1 MVSGIL
7 VALLLASVFGTAFYV
22 HPIDANAQVESV
34 ERVPSI
40 SQPNSALLQQ
50 NVVASGQAPMNRQA
64 AFMRLAIQDTAYAS
78 SVAGLDSLPLC
89 AYDEQLSLTFT
100 QNFTSIAYNVT
111 AVQQVDSYGY
121 GPAYLLNGVTDK
133 DYWYQV
139 GVSFDWPYG
148 NGGYVAGF
156 QLSYEVWNNEDGS
169 IFPSNGGGGLENF
182 NGSVNNGDNI
192 LLTLNFSSG
201 DVVMK
206 AYDWSTGA
214 SAEVTYTAV
223 GASRF
228 LGETGGP
235 YDAEGYSTSL
245 MTEWW
250 HPYAYYGG
258 EARVVYNQSTL
269 AISSGWLWADEL
281 SPMKGPFL
289 LFSNQQYT
297 SFSNSTQ
304 LEYFS
309 TNGASETASGYQ
321 FITGARTDKMVHINS
336 DGSVTPSSAPISSR
350 DNGTYVLTSNI
361 ACPTYDGLVI
371 ERSNIVID
379 GNGYAVKGNQTQYGV
394 SLIAVGNVTIR
405 DIVIEDFQDGI
416 YLFGS
421 SNDVFEGNTLTANG
435 QNGIL
440 LCGSSDNAFEGNNIT
455 ANTLNGITLTASFTG
470 FLSPGDSSSNNSIN
484 GNNITD
490 NPIGI
495 SLDSCSD
502 NIISDNDLTTE
513 GGGFGV
519 WLYSSSSNSISVN
532 NITDNEDGIYLESSS
547 DYNTVF
553 GNNITNNWDAGVYLW
568 SSCDNRFFHNT
579 FNDTKQVYGQSSTN
593 VWDDGYPSGGNYWSD
608 YQTRYSNA
616 TEIDRSGIWNTPYVI
631 DANNTDY
638 YPLMTPWTGHDVAIT
653 DIAASKTIIIQGESV
668 HVNVTLTNEGVYSET
683 FNVTLYREIL
693 WGWYAENDTFPLY
706 VFTGVTLTP
715 GSTVTL
721 TVSITLPAL
730 PWGIYELKAIAG
742 PVPDQTRVSD
752 LVCTGGYIRVFSP
765 KIHVWLSYG
774 RCGLFGFMPM

>member
-1 MVSGIL
+1 
-7 VALLLASVFGTAFYV
+7 VFDQNIPGT
-22 HPIDANAQVESV
+22 N
-34 ERVPSI
+34 I
-40 SQPNSALLQQ
+40 SCVDP
-50 NVVASGQAPMNRQA
+50 P
-64 AFMRLAIQDTAYAS
+64 
-78 SVAGLDSLPLC
+78 PLC

-111 AVQQVDSYGY
+111 AIQQVDSYGY

-139 GVSFDWPYG
+139 GVSFDWPYS

-156 QLSYEVWNNEDGS
+156 QLSYEVWNNEHSS
-169 IFPSNGGGGLENF
+169 IFPLNGGGGLENF
-182 NGSVNNGDNI
+182 SGAVNNGDNI

-228 LGETGGP
+228 LGETRGP

-250 HPYAYYGG
+250 HPYPYYGG
-258 EARVVYNQSTL
+258 EARVVYDESIL
-269 AISSGWLWADEL
+269 ARSSAWLWADEL

-309 TNGASETASGYQ
+309 TNGASEASSGYQ
-321 FITGARTDKMVHINS
+321 FITGARTDKMIHINS
-336 DGSVTPSSAPISSR
+336 DGSVTPSSAPISSL
-350 DNGTYVLTSNI
+350 DNSTYILTGNI
-361 ACPTYDGLVI
+361 AYPTYDGLAI

-379 GNGYAVKGNQTQYGV
+379 GNEYTVKGNQTQYGV

-405 DIVIEDFQDGI
+405 DTTIEDFQEGI

-470 FLSPGDSSSNNSIN
+470 FLSPGNSSSNNSID
-484 GNNITD
+484 GNNVTD

-502 NIISDNDLTTE
+502 NTISNNNLTTE

-568 SSCDNRFFHNT
+568 SSSDNRFFHNT
-579 FNDTKQVYGQSSTN
+579 FNNTRQVYSQSSTN

-608 YQTRYSNA
+608 YQTRYSSA
-616 TEIDRSGIWNTPYVI
+616 IEIDRSGVWNTQYVI
-631 DANNTDY
+631 DANNTDH
-638 YPLMTPWTGHDVAIT
+638 YPLMTPWTGRDIAIT
-653 DIAASKTIIIQGESV
+653 SIAVSKTVIVEGESV
-668 HVNVTLTNEGVYSET
+668 DVNVTLINEGNYSET
-683 FNVTLYREIL
+683 FNVTLYGELL
-693 WGWYAENDTFPLY
+693 WGWENDTFPLHA
-706 VFTGVTLTP
+706 FTGVNLTP

-721 TVSITLPAL
+721 TVSMTLPVFS
-730 PWGIYELKAIAG
+730 WGVYELKAHAG
-742 PVPDQTRVSD
+742 PVLGQTRVSD
-752 LVCTGGYIRVFSP
+752 LVCTGGPVSVFSP
-765 KIHVWLSYG
+765 KIPARGLSYG
-774 RCGLFGFMPM
+774 RCGRLGFMPL